1 MKKISIYELNL
12 STFNNKKGLNKY
24 LSIIEKI
31 EYLKSLNIDIIA
43 IDDILLKCYEINRN
57 YEFND

>member
-57 YEFND
+57 

>member
-31 EYLKSLNIDIIA
+31 EYLKSLNIDILA

>member
-12 STFNNKKGLNKY
+12 STFNNKKSLNKY

>member
-31 EYLKSLNIDIIA
+31 EYLKSLNIDILA
-43 IDDILLKCYEINRN
+43 IDDILLKCYEINGN